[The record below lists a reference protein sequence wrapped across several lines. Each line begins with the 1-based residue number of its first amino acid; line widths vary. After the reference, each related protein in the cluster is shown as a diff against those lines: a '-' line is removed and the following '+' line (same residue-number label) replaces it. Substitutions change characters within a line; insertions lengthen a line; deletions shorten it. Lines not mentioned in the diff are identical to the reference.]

1 MPSEPGSPAKKDLA
15 STPASIPPLETQPFE
30 STLAAGIAAETGSD
44 HLIGKRIGPY
54 RIAQELGHGGMGT
67 VYRAVRADEEF
78 QNEVAI
84 KVVSRGLATRFLLDQ
99 FRTERQ
105 ILATLEHPNI
115 ARLLDGGRT
124 EEGNPYLVME
134 FIDGEPLQAYCDARK
149 LSVSGRLRLF
159 RSICEAVSYAHRH
172 LVIHRDLKPDNILV
186 TSEGVPKL
194 LDFGIAKI
202 LERATPDSDDTT
214 LTIIRMGTPAYASPE
229 QILGAPVGI
238 ATDIYSLGVI
248 LYELLTGRRP
258 YRITGSLWEDTVRTV
273 CEREPTRPSAVITS
287 GPLAKADAERI
298 SVSRSTTID
307 GLRKRLTGDLDNIL
321 AVALRKEP
329 NRRYKSVDHLMEDIQ
344 RHLDGRPVSARGDSL
359 VYRSHKFI
367 GRHKFATLAA
377 AVFTVSFCIASFF
390 AAWQAHRLSVRVD
403 EDRKLASSFLII
415 VHDEIAKL
423 PGSTPAREALLTK
436 SVDYLNG
443 LRRYGGS
450 DRQMQRSLALAYER
464 FSDLLSGVDSAGLGK
479 SSQALPTYEAA
490 RSIRES
496 LVRRGPEDL
505 QARYELALNYLLG
518 SSITGRV
525 ATVGQRLAYDRKALE
540 ISEAL
545 VRAAPNNNDYQG
557 LLARA
562 YSSAAY
568 SYSITGGWTQ
578 AADYYRKALRIRE
591 HLAAV
596 QSGNGARSSE
606 ARRELALVHYG
617 IGDMLT
623 QSGHPGEALGDL
635 QQALAL
641 QTSLLAENQHDSQLR
656 SDIASTHHFL
666 CVSLGATGELAPA
679 LAHCEEAI
687 SIREAALRTDTHDAR
702 TRYLLAGNYAE
713 QSTVLLKS
721 ARKAEALASIRRA
734 VDLQQQLLDVDRKG
748 VPTRVLLADYE
759 GRLGEAYSALKE
771 WHNAAQSWTSA
782 LRLYKELDDAHHLSW
797 PGAQHDVEYARAEA
811 ARCSQLAAAK

>member
-1 MPSEPGSPAKKDLA
+1 MSSEPGSPADQDP
-15 STPASIPPLETQPFE
+15 TPLETLPYQRA
-30 STLAAGIAAETGSD
+30 SVAGDAADPGSD

-54 RIAQELGHGGMGT
+54 RVVQELGHGGMGT
-67 VYRAVRADEEF
+67 VYRALRADEEF

-124 EEGNPYLVME
+124 DEGNPYLVME
-134 FIDGEPLQAYCDARK
+134 FIDGEPLHAYCDAWK
-149 LSVSGRLRLF
+149 LSVSDRLRLF
-159 RSICEAVSYAHRH
+159 RGICEAVSYAHRH
-172 LVIHRDLKPDNILV
+172 LIIHRDLKPDNILV

-202 LERATPDSDDTT
+202 LERATPDSGEDAT

-229 QILGAPVGI
+229 QIVGAPVGV

-287 GPLAKADAERI
+287 GPLAKADAEQI
-298 SVSRSTTID
+298 SRSRGTTID
-307 GLRKRLTGDLDNIL
+307 ALRKRLSGDLDNIL

-329 NRRYKSVDHLMEDIQ
+329 NRRYKSVDHLTEDIQ

-359 VYRSHKFI
+359 IYRSHKFI
-367 GRHKFATLAA
+367 GRHKLATLAA
-377 AVFTVSFCIASFF
+377 AVFTVSFCVASFF

-436 SVDYLNG
+436 SVEYLNG

-479 SSQALPTYEAA
+479 SSQALPAYEAA

-496 LVRRGPEDL
+496 LVRGGPGDL
-505 QARYELALNYLLG
+505 EARYELASNYLLG

-525 ATVGQRLAYDRKALE
+525 AGVEQRRIYDRKALE

-545 VRAAPNNNDYQG
+545 VGAAPNNNAYQG

-562 YSSAAY
+562 YSAAAY

-578 AADYYRKALRIRE
+578 AGNYYRKALRIRE
-591 HLAAV
+591 HLAAM
-596 QSGNGARSSE
+596 QPRDSDAH
-606 ARRELALVHYG
+606 RELALVHYG
-617 IGDMLT
+617 LGNMQT
-623 QSGHPGEALGDL
+623 QSGHPGEALSDL

-641 QTSLLAENQHDSQLR
+641 QTRLLAENQRDPQLR
-656 SDIASTHHFL
+656 SDLASTHHFL
-666 CVSLGATGELAPA
+666 CVTLGATGELAPA

-687 SIREAALRTDTHDAR
+687 SIREATLRTDAHDAR
-702 TRYLLAGNYAE
+702 TQYLLAGNYAE

-734 VDLQQQLLDVDRKG
+734 VDLQQQLLNVDRKG

-759 GRLGEAYSALKE
+759 GRLGGVYSALKE
-771 WHNAAQSWTSA
+771 WRNAAQSWTTA
-782 LRLYKELDDAHHLSW
+782 VRLYEELDAAHHLSW
-797 PGAQHDVEYARAEA
+797 PGAQHDLEHARAEA
-811 ARCSQLAAAK
+811 ARCTRIAQVK